1 MLPSRFSDSN
11 LQPHFPML
19 NKDFKE
25 FAELLNSIGV
35 EYLVVGGYA
44 LAAHGHPRYTGDLD
58 VWIRPSSSNV
68 DKLLRVLGA
77 FGFGSLGLTQ
87 ADFMQPEAVI
97 QLGYP
102 PQRIDLLTAID
113 GVAFDDCYPKRVDM
127 VVGGVP
133 LPIID
138 LASFR
143 TNKLATGRAK
153 DLADVEELD
162 KPLD

>member
-1 MLPSRFSDSN
+1 
-11 LQPHFPML
+11 ML

-58 VWIRPSSSNV
+58 VWVRPSSDNV
-68 DKLLRVLGA
+68 DKLLKVLHA
-77 FGFGSLGLTQ
+77 FGFGSLGLSKE
-87 ADFMQPEAVI
+87 DFLQPQAVI
-97 QLGYP
+97 QLGRP
-102 PQRIDLLTAID
+102 PQRIDLLTSID
-113 GVAFDDCYPKRVDM
+113 GVRFDDCYPKRVPM
-127 VVGGVP
+127 VVAGVS

-143 TNKLATGRAK
+143 ANKLASGRPK
-153 DLADVEELD
+153 DLADISQLD
-162 KPLD
+162 DPPQV